1 MVPVRVVEPRLA
13 PAAARRRDPV
23 AWRPD
28 PAPSPRRTRSRGQVM
43 VLFALSLVAITAAA
57 GLAFDIGRFYS
68 EKRFLQNAAD
78 AGALAIANALIRGES
93 TTDAE
98 AEGRDV
104 LTRNLLG
111 SPTGTVATVAVTPQY
126 ATGHSGDP
134 IYLISGILISG
145 GDIRV
150 AVRSDVSYT
159 FGRVIGLGTAMVG
172 GTAHVKGVGDLLPI
186 AVRHYLNAP
195 GPFAGAVA
203 PCDGNTN
210 HFQDLVSTADTAC
223 LGSSSDA
230 SLRTMPSPGSAFN
243 AAAPD
248 DDPVNH
254 GPIIELV
261 GQGATPSNAAS
272 FRGFVALD
280 IRNFQY
286 ASPPSNVFY
295 NGVTAGT
302 NANTLKAMEAGWV
315 ATGYPGPD
323 FPPVTTPPDPNDQV
337 GIIDGNSTGIVVD
350 AIDERYDPG
359 AEILAAVYSGT
370 VSSIPDFAYAVGSTA
385 TINTN
390 QNRNNAIT
398 MSVTKN
404 ASFTGVVST
413 SAFPDWG
420 DPSHPW
426 GTTLTPLTF
435 SPGTL
440 APDGTVTWTTFQTS
454 GAPQGVY
461 TVWIQ
466 GHSSSPVLLDHFY
479 PVGISIGNVNRDF
492 SISGGAAVLIP
503 STGGLGT
510 TTVTVSTPNT
520 NGGYFGGTVNLSV
533 EGGADANGVLPPGI
547 GSVSVTPSSFTL
559 NKGVSQT
566 TTVTVDGGTLGPGV
580 YSLTLR
586 VTGTNSAGQVVTR
599 QLPISVA
606 IATASTSNEY
616 VDILGFTTFRITC
629 VPSAVGCP
637 ANSVFGYAIS
647 GVYADMNDPAL
658 RRGQVARLVPWN

>member
-1 MVPVRVVEPRLA
+1 
-13 PAAARRRDPV
+13 
-23 AWRPD
+23 
-28 PAPSPRRTRSRGQVM
+28 M
-43 VLFALSLVAITAAA
+43 VLFAFSLVAITAAA
-57 GLAFDIGRFYS
+57 GLAFDIGRFYT

-78 AGALAIANALIRGES
+78 AGALAVANALIRGES

-104 LTRNLLG
+104 LTRNLIG
-111 SPTGTVATVAVTPQY
+111 SPTGSVATVAVTPQY

-134 IYLISGILISG
+134 IYLTSGILISG

-186 AVRHYLNAP
+186 AVRHYINAP

-210 HFQDLVSTADTAC
+210 HFQDLVSTANTAC

-261 GQGATPSNAAS
+261 GQGASPSNAAS

-370 VSSIPDFAYAVGSTA
+370 VSSIPDFAYAVATTA

-390 QNRNNAIT
+390 QNRNNTIT

-420 DPSHPW
+420 DPGNPW
-426 GTTLTPLTF
+426 GTTLSPLTF

-440 APDGTVTWTTFQTS
+440 APNGTVTWTTFQTS

-479 PVGISIGNVNRDF
+479 PVGISIGSVNRDF

-510 TTVTVSTPNT
+510 TNVTVSTPNN
-520 NGGYFGGTVNLSV
+520 NGTYFGGTVNLSV

-547 GSVSVTPSSFTL
+547 GAVSVTPSSITL
-559 NKGVSQT
+559 NKGVNQT
-566 TTVTVDGGTLGPGV
+566 TTVTVNGGTLGPGV

-599 QLPISVA
+599 QQPISVA

-629 VPSAVGCP
+629 VPSAAGCP
-637 ANSVFGYAIS
+637 ANSVYGYAIS

>member
-1 MVPVRVVEPRLA
+1 MAGHRRLVE
-13 PAAARRRDPV
+13 
-23 AWRPD
+23 WRPD
-28 PAPSPRRTRSRGQVM
+28 PPPERRSARDRGQVM
-43 VLFALSLVAITAAA
+43 VIFAFAMVAITAAA
-57 GLAFDIGRFYS
+57 GLAVDIGRFYS

-78 AGALAIANALIRGES
+78 AGALAVANALIRGES
-93 TTDAE
+93 TTDAD

-104 LTRNLLG
+104 LTRNLIG
-111 SPTGTVATVAVTPQY
+111 SPTGTTAVVATTPEY
-126 ATGHSGDP
+126 APGHAGEP
-134 IYLISGILISG
+134 EYLTSGILISG

-159 FGRVIGLGTAMVG
+159 FGRVVGLGTAVVG
-172 GTAHVKGVGDLLPI
+172 GQARVKTVGDLLPI
-186 AVRHYLNAP
+186 AVRHYINAP
-195 GPFAGAVA
+195 GPFAGAVS

-210 HFQDLVSTADTAC
+210 HFQDLVATANTAC
-223 LGSSSDA
+223 LGSTSDA
-230 SLRTMPSPGSAFN
+230 SLRTVPSPGSAYN

-261 GQGATPSNAAS
+261 GQGASPSNAAS

-286 ASPPSNVFY
+286 QSPPSNVFY

-302 NANTLKAMEAGWV
+302 GANVLKAMEAAWV

-337 GIIDGNSTGIVVD
+337 GIIDGNSTGVVVD

-370 VSSIPDFAYAVGSTA
+370 VSSIPDFAYAVATTT

-390 QNRNNAIT
+390 QNRDNAIS

-426 GTTLTPLTF
+426 GTTLAPLTF
-435 SPGTL
+435 SPSPL
-440 APDGTVTWTTFQTS
+440 APNGTVTWTTFNTS

-461 TVWIQ
+461 TVWVQ

-479 PVGISIGNVNRDF
+479 PVGISIGSINRDF
-492 SISGGAAVLIP
+492 SMSGGAAVLIA
-503 STGGLGT
+503 STGGTGT
-510 TTVTVSTPNT
+510 SNVTVSTPNN
-520 NGGYFGGTVNLSV
+520 NGTYFGGTVNLSV

-547 GSVSVTPSSFTL
+547 GAVSVAPSSFTL

-566 TTVTVDGGTLGPGV
+566 TTVTVNGGTLGPGV

-586 VTGTNSAGQVVTR
+586 VTGTNSAGQPVTR
-599 QLPISVA
+599 LLPISVA
-606 IATASTSNEY
+606 IATASTTNEY

-629 VPSAVGCP
+629 VPSAPSCP
-637 ANSVFGYAIS
+637 ANSVYGYAIS
-647 GVYADMNDPAL
+647 GAYADMNDPAL

>member
-1 MVPVRVVEPRLA
+1 MAGSRPLV
-13 PAAARRRDPV
+13 D
-23 AWRPD
+23 WRPD
-28 PAPSPRRTRSRGQVM
+28 PPAPRRRGYTRGQVM
-43 VLFALSLVAITAAA
+43 VIFALALVALTAAA
-57 GLAFDIGRFYS
+57 GLAIDIGRFYS

-78 AGALAIANALIRGES
+78 AGALAVANALIRGES

-104 LTRNLLG
+104 LARNLLG
-111 SPTGTVATVAVTPQY
+111 SPTGTTAVVAITPQY
-126 ATGHSGDP
+126 ASGHAGDP
-134 IYLISGILISG
+134 VYLTSGILISG

-159 FGRVIGLGTAMVG
+159 FGRVIGLGTAVVG
-172 GTAHVKGVGDLLPI
+172 GTARVNTIGDLLPI
-186 AVRHYLNAP
+186 AVRHYINAP

-210 HFQDLVSTADTAC
+210 HFQDFVATANTSC
-223 LGSSSDA
+223 LGSATDA
-230 SLRTMPSPGSAFN
+230 SLRATPNPGSAYN

-254 GPIIELV
+254 GPILELV

-295 NGVTAGT
+295 NGVSAGT
-302 NANTLKAMEAGWV
+302 NANTLKDMEAAWV

-323 FPPVTTPPDPNDQV
+323 FPPVTVPPDPNDQV
-337 GIIDGNSTGIVVD
+337 GIIDGNSTGVVVD
-350 AIDERYDPG
+350 AIDDRYDPG

-370 VSSIPDFAYAVGSTA
+370 VSSIPDFAYAVPATA
-385 TINTN
+385 AINTN
-390 QNRNNAIT
+390 QNRDNTIT

-420 DPSHPW
+420 DPAHPW
-426 GTTLTPLTF
+426 GTTLSPLAF
-435 SPGTL
+435 SPSVPF
-440 APDGTVTWTTFQTS
+440 APPATVTWSTFQTS

-461 TVWIQ
+461 TVWVQ

-503 STGGLGT
+503 STGGTGT
-510 TTVTVSTPNT
+510 TNVTVSTPNV
-520 NGGYFGGTVNLSV
+520 NGTYFGGSVNVSI
-533 EGGADANGVLPPGI
+533 EGAPDATPRGALPTGI
-547 GSVSVTPSSFTL
+547 GSVSVSPTSFTL
-559 NKGVSQT
+559 NKGVNQT
-566 TTVTVDGGTLGPGV
+566 TTVTVNGGTLGPGV

-599 QLPISVA
+599 QMPINVA

-616 VDILGFTTFRITC
+616 VDILGFTTFRLTC
-629 VPSAVGCP
+629 VPSAAGCP